1 MMLTGERAEQLKRS
15 SKAAKTNKKVKTAQK
30 EGKVTKKKFKGIRI
44 RKGLTVKV
52 QLKNAA
58 QECMCCIFCLA

>member
-1 MMLTGERAEQLKRS
+1 MLLTGEKAEQLKRS

-52 QLKNAA
+52 HLVT
-58 QECMCCIFCLA
+58 CTLACYFGMRKHL